1 MAETAAIPGEAT
13 GFSKRFL
20 DGIEKVGNKVPN
32 PVVMFLYLIAGVAV
46 LSAVLSWA
54 DISVTEEVARP
65 TPTAEIRDLRD
76 ALGGSVVAYDTLLQE
91 EVTIPDYT
99 IQEETF
105 EVRSLLSIDGIRYI
119 FANFVNNFA
128 GFAVVAVTLIAMAG
142 VGVAEHAGMM
152 SALIRK
158 LVAVAPKGAIAFI
171 LILVGVISSVA
182 SDAGYL
188 ILIPL
193 GGAAFLSLGRH
204 PLAGIA
210 AAFAGV
216 GAIFG
221 VNLLI
226 TPIDS
231 MLTEIT
237 NEAIGQSGGAAIDV
251 TANLYFSIAST
262 FILAGVA
269 ALITQRIVEPR
280 LGPYD
285 PSEGSVAGSDG
296 EEAVDEAAEARGLKF
311 AFRGL
316 LGSVAV
322 VTLLTAPPG
331 APLREAETDAI
342 LGSTPFMASLIF
354 VISLAFLVCGICYG
368 KGAKTIGGSDDVIG
382 AIGKTWAGLSGL
394 LLMLLMISQ
403 FIAVFNYSNLPRV
416 AAVELAGVLES
427 ADIPGLA
434 LLVAMI
440 LVIAVLDLI
449 LPGVVPKWAI
459 FAPVFI
465 PIFTRLDIAP
475 QTVLAAYRV
484 GDSPTNVMT
493 PLMVYLPFIV
503 TLAQRYKKDA
513 GIGTIIALMLPY
525 VIGILVVWTILFAAW
540 VSLGIPLGPGSPVA
554 P

>member
-1 MAETAAIPGEAT
+1 MAETAAVPDEAS
-13 GFSKRFL
+13 GLSKRFL

-46 LSAVLSWA
+46 LSALLSWA
-54 DISVTEEVARP
+54 NISVTEDVATP

-76 ALGGSVVAYDTLLQE
+76 ALGGSVVAYDVVLQE

-221 VNLLI
+221 VNILI

-237 NEAIGQSGGAAIDV
+237 NEAIGQSGPALDV

-262 FILAGVA
+262 FVLAAVA
-269 ALITQRIVEPR
+269 AVITQRIVEPR

-285 PSEGSVAGSDG
+285 PAEGTVAGSDG
-296 EEAVDEAAEARGLKF
+296 EETIDEAAEARGLKY
-311 AFRGL
+311 AFRGM
-316 LGSVAV
+316 LGSIAV

-354 VISLAFLVCGICYG
+354 VISLTFLVCGICYG

-416 AAVELAGVLES
+416 AAVEMAGVLES

-434 LLVAMI
+434 LLVALI
-440 LVIAVLDLI
+440 FVVVLLNLI

-525 VIGILVVWTILFAAW
+525 VIGILVVWTVFFSAW
-540 VSLGIPLGPGSPVA
+540 VALGIPLGPGSPVA